1 MVHFVSHCRV
11 SNGTYYQSQSPS
23 AFPQPDYFQAPPLLL
38 HIQVATVVVPS
49 VGPQELRWR
58 VCTSH
63 LAIIPT
69 GLGPAD
75 ITYVFFVV
83 GCSLRTFFITVFPW
97 EQYPVRNTVFLW
109 RFSYPSPK
117 SVSSSDSVEQ
127 VLYLTFQVPHPYF
140 AEVGTQ
146 QLPPTHWLLWFRC
159 PVCGIYSHAC
169 GFTPLSPPG
178 VHPVAILVSPL
189 ELPACPR
196 CSMDQSRC
204 FSTSPSVCLDAPL
217 GSPIWAT
224 AYGNWQTLYPLPS
237 LC

>member
-1 MVHFVSHCRV
+1 MVHFISHCRV

-38 HIQVATVVVPS
+38 HTQVATVVVPS
-49 VGPQELRWR
+49 VGPQELCWR

-75 ITYVFFVV
+75 ITYVFFAV

-97 EQYPVRNTVFLW
+97 EQYPVCNTVFLW

-169 GFTPLSPPG
+169 GFTPLSPP
-178 VHPVAILVSPL
+178 LVS
-189 ELPACPR
+189 
-196 CSMDQSRC
+196 
-204 FSTSPSVCLDAPL
+204 T
-217 GSPIWAT
+217 
-224 AYGNWQTLYPLPS
+224 PLPS
-237 LC
+237 WCLPWNFLPVPGAAWTNPAALAPPPPSA